1 MNVATIS
8 RNRSGD
14 AASNRLRSQSAPTI
28 VASTTVLLL
37 TKIRDSSW

>member
-14 AASNRLRSQSAPTI
+14 ADSIRLRSQSGPTI
-28 VASTTVLLL
+28 VGSTTVLLPH
-37 TKIRDSSW
+37 KILRPFS